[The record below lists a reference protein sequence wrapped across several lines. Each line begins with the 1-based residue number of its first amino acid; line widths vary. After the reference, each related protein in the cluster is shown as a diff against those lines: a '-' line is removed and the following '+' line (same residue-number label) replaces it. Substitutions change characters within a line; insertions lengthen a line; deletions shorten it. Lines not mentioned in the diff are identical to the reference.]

1 MADGYLSTEQVLLLE
16 NLMYMGADD
25 SPLPKIKD
33 CEGKSIE
40 SILSMVDVNSIPDD
54 ASCGSYMTG
63 KDWKDL
69 VNAIKND
76 PELCKMT
83 VAATHVDH
91 SDGGGGGVSAVFTN
105 PDTKEAVVAFR
116 GTAQNEWKDNF
127 VGGATTDTPQQQ
139 NALDWYQEVYE
150 ELGLDDSYVTVTGHS
165 KGGNKAKYITLLDN
179 SVDRCVSF
187 DGQGFS
193 DEFMEKYEDQI
204 AQNQHKI
211 ENNNVDYDYVNL
223 LLNDVGNTTYYK
235 GYDYGEGGVLEAHC
249 PNTFFKYD
257 ENGNPIMNVSPTGQS
272 AEMKAMDEFL
282 NSYLR
287 SLSPSEKAEAL
298 ELIGTLVQ
306 GGFGG
311 EMDGE
316 LFDILMDPDNQDMA
330 AHLVAYLIEYE
341 QAHPE
346 FKDHIN
352 NVMNKFGMGEFCE
365 YVNTVD
371 DILNN
376 EYFDKVFDAVD
387 WVSGHIP
394 NWVID
399 WVLDK
404 LKEEYGIELTR
415 EQAKNLLAMIGKLNG
430 YMDDIKIKDN
440 GGDIV
445 VEDTSFGNVG
455 EIKVFPGVLSQ
466 GIAQMESIAQEVE
479 NINGSIDAVRASI
492 DFNMFG
498 LDFVVKQ
505 LKGRITRLSKDYAKI
520 AAVMSDCLTAY
531 EKEEQEIEALFP
543 ITKDLTNEG
552 GDWTDGIK

>member
-1 MADGYLSTEQVLLLE
+1 M
-16 NLMYMGADD
+16 
-25 SPLPKIKD
+25 
-33 CEGKSIE
+33 
-40 SILSMVDVNSIPDD
+40 
-54 ASCGSYMTG
+54 
-63 KDWKDL
+63 
-69 VNAIKND
+69 
-76 PELCKMT
+76 
-83 VAATHVDH
+83 
-91 SDGGGGGVSAVFTN
+91 
-105 PDTKEAVVAFR
+105 
-116 GTAQNEWKDNF
+116 
-127 VGGATTDTPQQQ
+127 
-139 NALDWYQEVYE
+139 
-150 ELGLDDSYVTVTGHS
+150 TGHS
-165 KGGNKAKYITLLDN
+165 KGGNKAKYITLLDD

-311 EMDGE
+311 EMDGNIY
-316 LFDILMDPDNQDMA
+316 DILMDPDNQDMA

-387 WVSGHIP
+387 WVSGHS
-394 NWVID
+394 
-399 WVLDK
+399 
-404 LKEEYGIELTR
+404 EL
-415 EQAKNLLAMIGKLNG
+415 G
-430 YMDDIKIKDN
+430 Y
-440 GGDIV
+440 
-445 VEDTSFGNVG
+445 
-455 EIKVFPGVLSQ
+455 
-466 GIAQMESIAQEVE
+466 
-479 NINGSIDAVRASI
+479 
-492 DFNMFG
+492 
-498 LDFVVKQ
+498 
-505 LKGRITRLSKDYAKI
+505 
-520 AAVMSDCLTAY
+520 
-531 EKEEQEIEALFP
+531 
-543 ITKDLTNEG
+543 
-552 GDWTDGIK
+552 